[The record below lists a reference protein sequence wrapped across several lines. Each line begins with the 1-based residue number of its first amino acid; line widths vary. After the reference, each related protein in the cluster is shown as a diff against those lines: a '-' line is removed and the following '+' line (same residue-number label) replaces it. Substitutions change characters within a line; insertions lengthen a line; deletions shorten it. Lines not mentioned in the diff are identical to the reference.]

1 MRRRRC
7 LDCAGIEPSWGW
19 GSECAPP
26 SRETARRRLARRK
39 PQPAADP
46 RCSSGRQGQGGLLRQ
61 LPLRVLEP
69 GEKGRPRRVQKSSV
83 DASRR
88 APSTRPGARRPSP
101 LSSPPAALRPG
112 SSGRPRRVVGRARAH
127 APQVAVHWAADCL
140 NIRTDPVSG
149 TSAYEAYFGHKPDLT
164 AICELG
170 ASVAALDDGAD
181 APRVPLVAHDGVVV
195 DVAVVVDSGQIVGQ
209 GACLARVVLAGGDD
223 GGAAVLPP
231 LVCSQS
237 EPTQSCRPTEWQMAV
252 VAFHR

>member
-1 MRRRRC
+1 MRRLREKRHVA
-7 LDCAGIEPSWGW
+7 DSRAGSHNPQQIRAALRDDKVREGYF
-19 GSECAPP
+19 GSFHSEY
-26 SRETARRRLARRK
+26 SNLEK
-39 PQPAADP
+39 KE
-46 RCSSGRQGQGGLLRQ
+46 GL
-61 LPLRVLEP
+61 
-69 GEKGRPRRVQKSSV
+69 G
-83 DASRR
+83 ASRR